1 MTLDRRHEPVAVNRV
16 AFRHGAIELPWEAGR
31 HISTVEVL
39 IDDVELSVRLR
50 EVTRHRVV
58 PILAGDIDDELAVW
72 GPSPEVIP
80 ESDSIPDGL
89 VPVAT
94 CGCTTFGCGGA
105 CARVEFQGD
114 VVVWRDFHEVLNP
127 DESIPIALSNFVF
140 DRRQYEEARRA
151 FVSAATSE
159 G

>member
-1 MTLDRRHEPVAVNRV
+1 MTVDRSHEPVAVNRV
-16 AFRHGAIELPWEAGR
+16 AFRHGSIELPWEAGR
-31 HISTVEVL
+31 FTSTVEVL
-39 IDDVELSVRLR
+39 NVELSVRLQA
-50 EVTRHRVV
+50 VTRRGVV
-58 PILAGDIDDELAVW
+58 PMLAGDIDDELAVW
-72 GPSPEVIP
+72 GPSPEAIP
-80 ESDSIPDGL
+80 EADMIPVGL

-114 VVVWRDFHEVLNP
+114 LVVWRDFHEVLSP
-127 DESIPIALSNFVF
+127 DEAIPVALGNFVF

-151 FVSAATSE
+151 FVRPATSE

>member
-1 MTLDRRHEPVAVNRV
+1 MTVDRSHEPVAVNRV
-16 AFRHGAIELPWEAGR
+16 AFRHGSIELPWEAGR
-31 HISTVEVL
+31 YTSTVEVL

-50 EVTRHRVV
+50 EVTRRGVV
-58 PILAGDIDDELAVW
+58 PMLAGDIDDELAVW
-72 GPSPEVIP
+72 GPSPEAIP
-80 ESDSIPDGL
+80 EADMIPDGL

-114 VVVWRDFHEVLNP
+114 LVVWRDFHEVLSP
-127 DESIPIALSNFVF
+127 DEAIPVALGNFVF

-151 FVSAATSE
+151 FVRAATSE